1 MTEESIPELLARLAR
16 EHKREEGET
25 FEDEDFTNGPWCN
38 SYDHD
43 APPVEWPCDISRL
56 VAHIR
61 SLEAC
66 AYCYPEFDE
75 LCTGCQARAA
85 LGEAQ

>member
-1 MTEESIPELLARLAR
+1 MPSTAEESIPELLARLER
-16 EHKREEGET
+16 EHVARSKFCVGC
-25 FEDEDFTNGPWCN
+25 W
-38 SYDHD
+38 D
-43 APPVEWPCDISRL
+43 AGADNYLLPCDIARL

>member
-1 MTEESIPELLARLAR
+1 VSGCWDAGADNYLL
-16 EHKREEGET
+16 
-25 FEDEDFTNGPWCN
+25 
-38 SYDHD
+38 
-43 APPVEWPCDISRL
+43 PCDIARL

>member
-1 MTEESIPELLARLAR
+1 MEPPMTEESIPELLARLER
-16 EHKREEGET
+16 EHVRNGKLKLCKESDGE
-25 FEDEDFTNGPWCN
+25 W
-38 SYDHD
+38 
-43 APPVEWPCDISRL
+43 PVTWPCDVVRL